1 LWSQVSVFGGST
13 WEWNE
18 ERQQFYYHAFVAGQP
33 DLNYENPKVL
43 TEILAAAWFWME
55 KGVDGFR
62 VDAPPWMFED
72 QSFLDQPPDPD
83 RPLEALPDEFRY
95 WLHPYTYNLPAVLDA
110 LAELR
115 KTMDRFS
122 LSDGKER

>member
-1 LWSQVSVFGGST
+1 
-13 WEWNE
+13 
-18 ERQQFYYHAFVAGQP
+18 
-33 DLNYENPKVL
+33 
-43 TEILAAAWFWME
+43 ME
-55 KGVDGFR
+55 QGVDGFR

-83 RPLEALPDEFRY
+83 RPPEALPDEFRY

-110 LAELR
+110 LAKLR
-115 KTMDRFS
+115 QTMERFS